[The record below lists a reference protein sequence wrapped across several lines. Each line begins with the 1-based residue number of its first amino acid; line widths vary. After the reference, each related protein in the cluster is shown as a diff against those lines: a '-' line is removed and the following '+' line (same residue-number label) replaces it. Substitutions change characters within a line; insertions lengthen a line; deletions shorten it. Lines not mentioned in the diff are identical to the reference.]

1 MTEDELAAAPQGT
14 KSIPMIGLKELKFV
28 MTVSTLDCTGCGA
41 CANVCPGKKAKR
53 LLQ

>member
-41 CANVCPGKKAKR
+41 CANVCPGKKGER